1 MCFIQDS
8 ISTILI
14 DNFNYFY
21 TVSIPWMNRHANVFY
36 QHLVFIAKIVPFL
49 SEYLLIRKNLGRN
62 TGPALKITRKS
73 LCDGRKALSNGH
85 HDHHYL
91 DIATTFINFSF
102 FANSSKTIFA
112 II

>member
-62 TGPALKITRKS
+62 TGTALKITVV
-73 LCDGRKALSNGH
+73 KAFVTAEKPCQTVTM
-85 HDHHYL
+85 
-91 DIATTFINFSF
+91 ITTTKI
-102 FANSSKTIFA
+102 
-112 II
+112 